1 MGISCNSRSDE
12 NFISKK
18 KNLKNLPFLKRD
30 VFFKLAVVTI
40 VSVDHF
46 HYVYTLP
53 KLLARVGWV
62 GSKMRFPFS
71 PVPALPNPVLK
82 AFGSVWCCQ
91 PFKKMPNPSLVAGVV
106 FGQPILRRNASG

>member
-1 MGISCNSRSDE
+1 M
-12 NFISKK
+12 
-18 KNLKNLPFLKRD
+18 
-30 VFFKLAVVTI
+30 TI

-62 GSKMRFPFS
+62 GSKKRFPFS

-82 AFGSVWCCQ
+82 AFDRCGAANLS
-91 PFKKMPNPSLVAGVV
+91 KMPNPSLVAGVV